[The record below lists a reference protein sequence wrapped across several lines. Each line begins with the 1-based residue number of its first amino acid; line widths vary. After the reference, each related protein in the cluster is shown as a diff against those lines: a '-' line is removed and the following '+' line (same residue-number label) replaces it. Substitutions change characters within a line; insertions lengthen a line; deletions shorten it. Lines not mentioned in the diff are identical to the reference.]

1 MYQVMFQYVRDVLLS
16 HLNSKQKIK
25 HFFTVMITAVA
36 CYQPSQ
42 FLKGDFEIFKLL
54 LKESSRKNSMC

>member
-25 HFFTVMITAVA
+25 RFFTVMITVVA
-36 CYQPSQ
+36 CCHPSQ
-42 FLKGDFEIFKLL
+42 FLKGDLEIFKLL
-54 LKESSRKNSMC
+54 LKESNRKNSIC